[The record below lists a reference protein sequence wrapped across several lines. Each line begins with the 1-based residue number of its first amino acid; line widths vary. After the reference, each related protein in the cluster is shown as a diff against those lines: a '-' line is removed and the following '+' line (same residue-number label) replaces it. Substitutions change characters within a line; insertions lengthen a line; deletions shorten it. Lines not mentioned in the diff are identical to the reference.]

1 MVHRSHW
8 SSSKSPMKAVLSF
21 LNREHRKRMYCI
33 QSNSV
38 MVQQPCKILC
48 KNYIKAN
55 VERFARSKVVRL
67 WSKCPVLSLHFL
79 PHALGW
85 HNQQGFLCGLSSAWL
100 YINAPDRTESSVLVC
115 KWCWGFIALQ
125 WEVTSDVYGTAE
137 KKKDKVI
144 NKQQAW
150 KKRGSN
156 ILKRINYGEDINKH
170 ITEFQLYSDHSNHYK
185 AWNRKALV

>member
-21 LNREHRKRMYCI
+21 LNREHRKKMCSI

-55 VERFARSKVVRL
+55 PWRFARSKVVHL

-85 HNQQGFLCGLSSAWL
+85 HNQQGFLCGLNSAWL
-100 YINAPDRTESSVLVC
+100 YINAPARTESSVLVC
-115 KWCWGFIALQ
+115 EWCWGFRAPQWKLQ
-125 WEVTSDVYGTAE
+125 VMCMGTAE
-137 KKKDKVI
+137 KKKGKVI
-144 NKQQAW
+144 HKQAW
-150 KKRGSN
+150 KKGGSN
-156 ILKRINYGEDINKH
+156 IWKRINYGEDIHKY
-170 ITEFQLYSDHSNHYK
+170 ITEFSLYSDHSNHYK